1 MKKILM
7 KLKKLSKIKIL
18 TYSLFVL
25 IFFNSVALSATFVEQ
40 QTMNITKN
48 LRCLV
53 CQGQTIHESNSDFA
67 ESMKLFIKKELDLG
81 RSDDE
86 IYNLLINK
94 YGQWIVFDPGIS
106 KNTILMWLIPI
117 LLFLLGGAIILKY
130 LLKKIR

>member
-1 MKKILM
+1 MIS
-7 KLKKLSKIKIL
+7 KKLSRIKIL
-18 TYSLFVL
+18 IYSLFVFVYL
-25 IFFNSVALSATFVEQ
+25 NSAALSATFVEQ
-40 QTMNITKN
+40 QTINITKN

-67 ESMKLFIKKELDLG
+67 ESMKLFIKKELDSG

-86 IYNLLINK
+86 IYKLLINK
-94 YGQWIVFDPGIS
+94 YGQWIVFDPGVS

>member
-1 MKKILM
+1 MIS
-7 KLKKLSKIKIL
+7 KKLSRIKIL
-18 TYSLFVL
+18 IYSLFVFVYL
-25 IFFNSVALSATFVEQ
+25 NSAALSATFVEQ

-67 ESMKLFIKKELDLG
+67 ESMKLFIKKELDSG

-86 IYNLLINK
+86 IYKLLINK
-94 YGQWIVFDPGIS
+94 YGQWIVFDPGVS

>member
-1 MKKILM
+1 MKKIFIIS
-7 KLKKLSKIKIL
+7 KKLSRIKIL
-18 TYSLFVL
+18 TYSLFVFIYL
-25 IFFNSVALSATFVEQ
+25 NSAALSATFVEQ

>member
-1 MKKILM
+1 M
-7 KLKKLSKIKIL
+7 KLKRLSKIKIL

>member
-7 KLKKLSKIKIL
+7 KLKRLSKIKIL